1 MGFTYHKYRD
11 IASGTGRCLKLSM
24 TDGVQRVVGFEHEP
38 IEDLEV
44 LAPAGL
50 KVVISNV
57 KIEDGH
63 LFLVPGA
70 LEVLGGSVKNLDA
83 ARKRRIQKLYKLGTS
98 VGYCMENAT
107 LQGKGRR
114 GQGEYWRGRT
124 KGRKSPKKFTQMN
137 HLSLFSCGLEVA
149 DLLLTSGLLHSSWD
163 AILDTQKQFHPFDT
177 STTLLPSVKCKV
189 HDYPPNGSIIAFVS
203 SPQSTVHHFQ
213 TQGRDLISSQE
224 LKVAFNLFDFIGTKV
239 NPFFSIKKTAV
250 LVFSSILDELTL
262 LRNQRNVTIGSSTS
276 INIAYR
282 PFGTYFP
289 CSELGCAC
297 FEEPDSI
304 LELLVTSMGSNFAL
318 HQPNSLQITDY
329 GMILEHLVRRSICRG
344 VSLVDN
350 SITNLQAGIVMH
362 LKAIGV
368 ETQGNGGG
376 LNSLTTTTA
385 ERARKTLTQK
395 NSIFDPNEKLTNR
408 KIDLTYLEWYK
419 KLSEDQGGYYDNYK
433 NKQQGTRERIK
444 RREQIIKRQQY
455 WKRMVTKVEQMPQKG
470 ANFRL
475 RWLYAGTHYRRMV
488 EPLDIADYY
497 KKGLKDYIAH
507 GRSQHYVML
516 EKWLNEGKPV
526 EGAKVRNYAC
536 SLTEDSC
543 FWAHV
548 EEAILSCRSMGLDMQ
563 LSREKL
569 IVFEYYVMNLIRNFA
584 VSPEIFLP
592 KSSFM
597 QWWEEYN
604 VIVGSSYESALCDFM
619 RNHYRS
625 YA

>member
-1 MGFTYHKYRD
+1 MQIGNSSPL
-11 IASGTGRCLKLSM
+11 IITGH
-24 TDGVQRVVGFEHEP
+24 D
-38 IEDLEV
+38 
-44 LAPAGL
+44 
-50 KVVISNV
+50 
-57 KIEDGH
+57 
-63 LFLVPGA
+63 
-70 LEVLGGSVKNLDA
+70 LGGSIA
-83 ARKRRIQKLYKLGTS
+83 
-98 VGYCMENAT
+98 
-107 LQGKGRR
+107 
-114 GQGEYWRGRT
+114 
-124 KGRKSPKKFTQMN
+124 
-137 HLSLFSCGLEVA
+137 SLFTL
-149 DLLLTSGLLHSSWD
+149 W
-163 AILDTQKQFHPFDT
+163 ILDTI
-177 STTLLPSVKCKV
+177 LPSSSSKRPLCITF
-189 HDYPPNGSIIAFVS
+189 GSPLLGDIYFQKAISERPTWNSSFFHVVS
-203 SPQSTVHHFQ
+203 NKDLVPHLFISQ
-213 TQGRDLISSQE
+213 T
-224 LKVAFNLFDFIGTKV
+224 
-239 NPFFSIKKTAV
+239 
-250 LVFSSILDELTL
+250 
-262 LRNQRNVTIGSSTS
+262 NVTSGSSTS
-276 INIAYR
+276 LNIAYR
-282 PFGTYFP
+282 PFGTYFL

-329 GMILEHLVRRSICRG
+329 GMILEHLVCRSICRG

-395 NSIFDPNEKLTNR
+395 NSIFDPNEKLTKR

-433 NKQQGTRERIK
+433 NKQPGTREQFK
-444 RREQIIKRQQY
+444 SREQIIKRHRALTQY
-455 WKRMVTKVEQMPQKG
+455 WKRMVTEVEQMPQKEG

-475 RWLYAGTHYRRMV
+475 RWLYAGTNYRRMV

-516 EKWLNEGKPV
+516 EKWLNEDKPV

-569 IVFEYYVMNLIRNFA
+569 IVFERYVMNLIRNFA